1 MATSEA
7 SRPPG
12 RPRSAEADAAIVSAA
27 LEILVNDGYRGL
39 SMEGVRAL
47 AGVGKATLY
56 RRFAS
61 KAELAKA
68 AMRQF
73 RQGLAVPEDTGSV
86 ADDLRAYQHAV
97 ARALEAVGAPLF
109 IPRILIDAAED
120 PELHRLCREALIDP
134 RRSVITTILERG
146 VDRGELRA
154 DLDLDILVD
163 LLTGPYLYRLL
174 VDAGD
179 IDGAYARND
188 AYLDVIL
195 HGARRD

>member
-27 LEILVNDGYRGL
+27 LQILVSDGYRAL
-39 SMEGVRAL
+39 SMERVRSL

-68 AMRQF
+68 AMGQF
-73 RQGLAVPEDTGSV
+73 RQGLTMPAETGSV
-86 ADDLRAYQHAV
+86 ADDLRVYQHA
-97 ARALEAVGAPLF
+97 AAYALHAVGAPLF

-134 RRSVITTILERG
+134 RRAVLTTILERG

-154 DLDLDILVD
+154 DIDLEILVD

-179 IDGAYARND
+179 IEGAHARTD
-188 AYLDVIL
+188 AYLDAIL
-195 HGARRD
+195 RGARRY